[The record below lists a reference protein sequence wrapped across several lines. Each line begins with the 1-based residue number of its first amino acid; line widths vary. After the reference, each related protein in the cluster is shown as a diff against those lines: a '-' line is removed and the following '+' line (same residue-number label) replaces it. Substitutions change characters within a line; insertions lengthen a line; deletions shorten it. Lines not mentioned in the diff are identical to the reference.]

1 METLATSFDPFDP
14 EVLADPHPYY
24 SRMRLETPVFK
35 VPGRNLYLITRHD
48 DITVALADP
57 HTFSNRFVSPGLALG
72 DGSPEIQEELDTI
85 RARGYPVIPTLLT
98 NDPPSHTRYRKLVSR
113 AFTPRRVASWQPSI
127 DRLSN
132 ELIDGFAETGSVEL
146 VSEFAIP
153 LPVRVI
159 ADALGV
165 PRERQA
171 DFRRWTNDATSS
183 IGADASDERR
193 LEAARG
199 LVEFQHYFEAELE
212 VRRGEPRDDLLTDL
226 LQARIDDDNEV
237 EDKRPLDVPEML
249 GIVQQLLVAG
259 NETTTSLIAD
269 AMLMLIGHPRER
281 ARVVDDPQYAASVVE
296 EALRLS
302 APAQGM
308 FRIVLRDT
316 VMGGVTI
323 PAGAT
328 AVLMYASANRDEI
341 QYEDGDRFCPG
352 RDNVRHHLT
361 FGGGIHYCVGAALTR
376 AETQV
381 AIRQLCRRLVNP
393 QLDETYPLR
402 YKPSFILRGL
412 EALHLRFDPVR

>member
-1 METLATSFDPFDP
+1 METLATRFDPFDP
-14 EVLADPHPYY
+14 SVLADPYPYY
-24 SRMRLETPVFK
+24 SWMRRQTPVFK
-35 VPGRNLYLITRHD
+35 VPGKDLYLITRHE
-48 DITVALADP
+48 DITTALADP
-57 HTFSNRFVSPGLALG
+57 ETFSNQFVSPGLALG
-72 DGSPEIQEELDTI
+72 QGSPEIQDELAAI

-98 NDPPSHTRYRKLVSR
+98 NDPPSHTRYRRLVSR

-127 DRLSN
+127 ERLTD
-132 ELIDGFAETGSVEL
+132 ELIDQFAPAGGVEL

-165 PRERQA
+165 PRQRQR
-171 DFRRWTNDATSS
+171 DFRRWTEDATSS

-193 LEAARG
+193 LQAARG
-199 LVEFQHYFEAELE
+199 LVEFQHYFAAELE
-212 VRRGEPRDDLLTDL
+212 DRRREPRDDLLTDL

-249 GIVQQLLVAG
+249 GIIQQLLVAG

-269 AMLMLIGHPRER
+269 AMLMLIPHPLER
-281 ARVVDDPQYAASVVE
+281 ARVVDEPGYVAAVVE
-296 EALRLS
+296 EALRLT

-308 FRIVLRDT
+308 FRIVVRDT
-316 VMGGVTI
+316 VVGGVTI

-328 AVLMYASANRDEI
+328 AVLMYASANRDED
-341 QYEDGDRFCPG
+341 QYDDAERFCPS

-381 AIRQLCRRLVNP
+381 AIGQLCRRLINP
-393 QLDETYPLR
+393 ALDDAYPLT

-412 EALHLRFDPVR
+412 QALHLRFDAVS